1 MKNKLPFLAAVSL
14 ITIAVS
20 CGNKKS
26 APATDVYKPEQIK
39 ILQDYPKL
47 NGYMPHV
54 VTVPKKDDESL
65 YKVQIVPGKTMEI
78 DCNKHGL
85 QGKYERKM
93 LSNGDTYFVFLSKG
107 EVFSTMMGCPDNT
120 KRMSFVPGPTIFTE
134 YNSQRPFVAYTP
146 TNLELKYRIWE
157 AKEVHD
163 VSKTIDPSI
172 QTEATKELAQFP
184 EKLDGYDRY
193 VLLLPS
199 VPETHPTEQKI
210 EIIPG
215 ITREAD
221 CNIHSLNGT
230 FSKETI
236 EGFGYEYLVFKS
248 DGNYASTRMACP
260 DNSLTSQFISGETE
274 LVPYNSQLP
283 IVIFAPKGFE
293 VKYRVWES
301 EKMGL

>member
-1 MKNKLPFLAAVSL
+1 MKKELYFVAAMCLALTA
-14 ITIAVS
+14 IS
-20 CGNKKS
+20 CGKKRT
-26 APATDVYKPEQIK
+26 APATDVYSQEQLAMLEK
-39 ILQDYPKL
+39 YPKL
-47 NGYMPHV
+47 NGYTPRL
-54 VTVPKKDDESL
+54 VTLPAKGNESN
-65 YKVQIVPGKTMEI
+65 YKLEIVPGKTMEI

-85 QGKYERKM
+85 QGEFEENALNTGEKYLVFK
-93 LSNGDTYFVFLSKG
+93 SNG

-120 KRMSFVPGPTIFTE
+120 KRKSFVSGSSFLTD
-134 YNSQRPFVAYTP
+134 YNSNRTLVVYTP
-146 TNLELKYRIWE
+146 DDVELKHRVWE
-157 AKEVHD
+157 AKGLHD
-163 VSKTIDPSI
+163 VSKTIDKSI
-172 QTEATKELAQFP
+172 QTEATKSLAQFP
-184 EKLDGYDRY
+184 EKLDGYERY

-199 VPETHPTEQKI
+199 VPATHPTEQKI

-274 LVPYNSQLP
+274 LVLYNSQLP